1 MQKIWKILLLF
12 IFLLVSAQSQTIH
25 DMLGREVVI
34 SHKVEKAFSASPPM
48 MALLYVLAPNT
59 MLGVNYSFAE
69 VEKQFMLPSVQKLP
83 VLGGF
88 FGGGNHANIEN
99 ILALKPDIV
108 FAWDV
113 TLSTAKHFENVF
125 QSSNIPLVYIRQNT
139 LYDTMEAIRIMAQC
153 LGVEKRGDELI
164 EYGKQNL
171 QRVQKSIDTL
181 QNITKKRVYFAQG
194 PDGLYTECSN
204 SNQSEII
211 SLAGGINVHEC
222 PQKQPTDYKR
232 EKISFETLYMYDPD
246 VILVREKSFFDT
258 LPTNERWHYL
268 KAYKNKQIYL
278 MPTSPFSWL
287 SRPPSLMRFLGLPW
301 LHHLLYPNHFPFDV
315 YKETAFFYEKFLH
328 VKLTKQDIDQLFKGG
343 IK

>member
-1 MQKIWKILLLF
+1 MQQIWKILFLF
-12 IFLLVSAQSQTIH
+12 VFVLINGKSETIH
-25 DMLGREVVI
+25 DMLGREVTVP
-34 SHKVEKAFSASPPM
+34 SKVQKAFSASPPM

-59 MLGVNYSFAE
+59 MIGVNYSFAE
-69 VEKQFMLPSVQKLP
+69 VEKQFMLPSTQKLP

-113 TLSTAKHFENVF
+113 TLSTAKHFESVF
-125 QSSNIPLVYIRQNT
+125 QSFNIPLVYIRQDT
-139 LYDTMEAIRIMAQC
+139 LNDTMEAIRIMSKC

-164 EYGKQNL
+164 AYGQENL
-171 QRVQKSIDTL
+171 QRIQESMATL
-181 QNITKKRVYFAQG
+181 QGPKKRVYFAQG
-194 PDGLYTECSN
+194 TDGLYTECSN
-204 SNQSEII
+204 SKQSEII
-211 SLAGGINVHEC
+211 SLAGGINVHQC
-222 PQKQPTDYKR
+222 PNEPSVDYKR
-232 EKISFETLYMYDPD
+232 EKISLETLYSYDPD
-246 VILVREKSFFDT
+246 IILVREKGFFDS
-258 LPTNERWHYL
+258 LPTNPRWHYL

-278 MPTSPFSWL
+278 MPTSPFAWL

-301 LHHLLYPNHFPFDV
+301 LHHLLYPKHFPFDA

-328 VKLTKQDIDQLFKGG
+328 VKLTRQDIDQLFKGG